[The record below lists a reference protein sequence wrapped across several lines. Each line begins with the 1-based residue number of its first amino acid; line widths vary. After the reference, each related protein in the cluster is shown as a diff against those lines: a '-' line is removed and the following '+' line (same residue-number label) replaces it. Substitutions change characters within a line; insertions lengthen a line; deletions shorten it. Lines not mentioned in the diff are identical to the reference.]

1 MMLYLAIFTFLFWF
15 AVWLDAKIGM
25 RKITKIEDVQEN
37 TSLQSRGPLLSVIV
51 AAKDEEKH
59 IEASLLSQFQQTYA
73 NIEWIVVNDRSTD
86 QTGSIIDRM
95 AKTEPRMRCIH
106 IEHLSEGWLGKNH
119 ALYEGF
125 LQSKGE
131 YILFTDADIIF
142 EKDTV
147 SKAITYFQNQKLDHL
162 TLAPNLK
169 GSSFWTNA
177 FVSFFLFGFGYFK
190 RPWKSN
196 DPKSKSAIGIGAFN
210 LLTRNAYEE
219 IGTHRNIKMRPDDDL
234 MLGRQIKEAG
244 KKQHLALALTH
255 LQVEWY
261 PDLRSA
267 LVGLEKNTFAGLFYS
282 YFMVLFAISGL
293 FLSQLFPF
301 IALFVTTGTTQLI
314 FLLSILMLFLA
325 YNQTANKMAK
335 GANIYL
341 TVFPVTVLLFI
352 YSIARATILT
362 LYRGGIIWRGTFYS
376 IKQLKK

>member
-1 MMLYLAIFTFLFWF
+1 MLYLAIFTFLFWF

-25 RKITKIEDVQEN
+25 SKTTKIEDVQEN
-37 TSLQSRGPLLSVIV
+37 TSLHSRGPLLSVIV

-59 IEASLLSQFQQTYA
+59 IEASLLSQFQQTYS

>member
-25 RKITKIEDVQEN
+25 SKITKIEDVQEN
-37 TSLQSRGPLLSVIV
+37 TSLHSRGPLLSVIV

-59 IEASLLSQFQQTYA
+59 IEASLLSQFQQTYS

>member
-1 MMLYLAIFTFLFWF
+1 MLYLAIFTFLFWF
-15 AVWLDAKIGM
+15 VVWLDAKIGM
-25 RKITKIEDVQEN
+25 RKITKVEHVKEDE
-37 TSLQSRGPLLSVIV
+37 SLQHKGPLLSIIV

-59 IEASLLSQFQQTYA
+59 IEASLQSQFQQTYH

-86 QTGSIIDRM
+86 RTGTIIEKLAETETRM
-95 AKTEPRMRCIH
+95 KYLHIH
-106 IEHLSEGWLGKNH
+106 HLKEGWLGKNH

-131 YILFTDADIIF
+131 NILFTDADIF
-142 EKDTV
+142 FHKDTIT
-147 SKAITYFQNQKLDHL
+147 KAIIYFHNKKLDHL

-177 FVSFFLFGFGYFK
+177 FISYFLFGFGFFK

-196 DPKSKSAIGIGAFN
+196 DPKSKAAIGIGAFN
-210 LLTRNAYEE
+210 LLSRKAYVQ
-219 IGTHRNIKMRPDDDL
+219 IGTHKNIKMRPDDDL
-234 MLGRQIKEAG
+234 MLGWQIKKAG
-244 KKQHLALALTH
+244 KKQHLALALEH

-267 LVGLEKNTFAGLFYS
+267 LIGLEKNTFAGLFYS

-301 IALFVTTGTTQLI
+301 IALFVTTGATQQI
-314 FLLSILMLFLA
+314 FFLSILMLFLA
-325 YNQTANKMAK
+325 YNVTANKMAK
-335 GANIYL
+335 GANTYL
-341 TVFPVTVLLFI
+341 TVFPITVLIFI
-352 YSIARATILT
+352 YSIARATVLT

>member
-1 MMLYLAIFTFLFWF
+1 MLYLAIFTFLFWF

-25 RKITKIEDVQEN
+25 SKITKIEDVQEN
-37 TSLQSRGPLLSVIV
+37 TSLHSRGRLLSVIV

-59 IEASLLSQFQQTYA
+59 IEASLVSQFQQTYA
-73 NIEWIVVNDRSTD
+73 NIEWIIVNDRSTD
-86 QTGSIIDRM
+86 GTGTIINRM
-95 AKTEPRMRCIH
+95 AKTEPRMKCIH
-106 IEHLSEGWLGKNH
+106 IEHLSEGWLGKNN
-119 ALYEGF
+119 ALYEGY

-142 EKDTV
+142 KKDTIL
-147 SKAITYFQNQKLDHL
+147 KAMTYFQNQKLDHL

-255 LQVEWY
+255 LEVEWY

-301 IALFVTTGTTQLI
+301 IALIVTTGTTQLI

-341 TVFPVTVLLFI
+341 TVFPITVLLFI

>member
-1 MMLYLAIFTFLFWF
+1 MLYLALFTFLFWF
-15 AVWLDAKIGM
+15 AVWLDALIGM
-25 RKITKIEDVQEN
+25 KKIAKLELVKEDE
-37 TSLQSRGPLLSVIV
+37 SLHSRGPLLSIIV

-59 IEASLLSQFQQTYA
+59 IEASLQSQLQQTYS

-86 QTGSIIDRM
+86 RTGTIIDQL
-95 AKTEPRMRCIH
+95 AKTEPRMKNIH
-106 IEHLSEGWLGKNH
+106 IKELENGWLGKNH
-119 ALYEGF
+119 ALYKGY

-142 EKDTV
+142 QKDTV
-147 SKAITYFQNQKLDHL
+147 IKAMTYFQNKKLDHL

-196 DPKSKSAIGIGAFN
+196 DPNSKSAIGIGAFN
-210 LLTRNAYEE
+210 LLSRKAYEE

-234 MLGRQIKEAG
+234 MLGKQIKQAR
-244 KKQHLALALTH
+244 KRQHLALALEH

-267 LVGLEKNTFAGLFYS
+267 LIGLEKNTFAGLFYS
-282 YFMVLFAISGL
+282 YFMVLFAITGL

-301 IALFVTTGTTQLI
+301 IALFVTTGTTQLT
-314 FLLSILMLFLA
+314 FLISILMLFLA
-325 YNQTANKMAK
+325 YNVTANKMAK

-341 TVFPVTVLLFI
+341 TVLPITVLLFI

-362 LYRGGIIWRGTFYS
+362 LDRGGIIWRGTFYS

>member
-1 MMLYLAIFTFLFWF
+1 MLYLAIFTLLFWF
-15 AVWLDAKIGM
+15 AVWMDAKLGM
-25 RKITKIEDVQEN
+25 KKIAKLENIQEDR
-37 TSLQSRGPLLSVIV
+37 SLDSDGPLLSIIV
-51 AAKDEEKH
+51 AAKDEEKYV
-59 IEASLLSQFQQTYA
+59 EASLLSQFQQTYH

-86 QTGSIIDRM
+86 RTGTLM
-95 AKTEPRMRCIH
+95 EQLAEKEPRMKCIH
-106 IEHLSEGWLGKNH
+106 IKKLKDGWLGKNH

-125 LQSKGE
+125 LQSKGD
-131 YILFTDADIIF
+131 YILFTDADILFKI
-142 EKDTV
+142 DTI
-147 SKAITYFQNQKLDHL
+147 SKALTNFQDKNLDHL

-177 FVSFFLFGFGYFK
+177 FVSFFLFGFGFFK
-190 RPWKSN
+190 RPWKSI

-210 LLTRNAYEE
+210 LLSRDAYEK
-219 IGTHRNIKMRPDDDL
+219 IGTHKNIKMRPDDDL

-244 KKQHLALALTH
+244 MKQHLALALEH

-267 LVGLEKNTFAGLFYS
+267 LIGLEKNTFAGLFYS

-301 IALFVTTGTTQLI
+301 IALLMTTGTTQLVYA
-314 FLLSILMLFLA
+314 LSIWMLVLA
-325 YNQTANKMAK
+325 YNETANKMAK

-341 TVFPVTVLLFI
+341 IVFPLTVLLFM

-362 LYRGGIIWRGTFYS
+362 LQRGGIIWRGTFYS
-376 IKQLKK
+376 IKELKK

>member
-1 MMLYLAIFTFLFWF
+1 MLYLGMFTFLFWF

-25 RKITKIEDVQEN
+25 RKITKIENVQED
-37 TSLQSRGPLLSVIV
+37 TSLHNRGPLLSIIV

-59 IEASLLSQFQQTYA
+59 IEASLVSQFQQTYP
-73 NIEWIVVNDRSTD
+73 NIEWLVVNDRSTD
-86 QTGSIIDRM
+86 RTGTVINQL
-95 AKTEPRMRCIH
+95 AKTEPRMNCIH
-106 IEHLSEGWLGKNH
+106 IEHLDEGWLGKNH
-119 ALYEGF
+119 ALYKGY

-147 SKAITYFQNQKLDHL
+147 SKAMTYFQNQKFDHL

-210 LLTRNAYEE
+210 LLSRKAYEE

-282 YFMVLFAISGL
+282 YFMVLFAITGL

-301 IALFVTTGTTQLI
+301 IALFVTSGTTQLT
-314 FLLSILMLFLA
+314 FFLSILMLFLA
-325 YNQTANKMAK
+325 YNVTANKMAK

-341 TVFPVTVLLFI
+341 TVFPVTVVLFI

>member
-1 MMLYLAIFTFLFWF
+1 MLYLAIFTFLFWF

-25 RKITKIEDVQEN
+25 SKITKIEDVQEN
-37 TSLQSRGPLLSVIV
+37 TSLHSRGRLLSVIV

-59 IEASLLSQFQQTYA
+59 IEASLVSQFQQTYA
-73 NIEWIVVNDRSTD
+73 NIEWIIVNDRSTD
-86 QTGSIIDRM
+86 GTGTIINRM
-95 AKTEPRMRCIH
+95 TKTEPRMKCIH
-106 IEHLSEGWLGKNH
+106 IEHLSEGWLGKNN
-119 ALYEGF
+119 ALYEGY

-142 EKDTV
+142 KKDTIL
-147 SKAITYFQNQKLDHL
+147 KAMTYFQNQKLDHL

-219 IGTHRNIKMRPDDDL
+219 IGTHRIIKMRPDDDL

-255 LQVEWY
+255 LEVEWY

-301 IALFVTTGTTQLI
+301 IALIVTTGTTQLI

-341 TVFPVTVLLFI
+341 TVFPITVLLFI

>member
-1 MMLYLAIFTFLFWF
+1 MKGIHF
-15 AVWLDAKIGM
+15 
-25 RKITKIEDVQEN
+25 
-37 TSLQSRGPLLSVIV
+37 
-51 AAKDEEKH
+51 KH
-59 IEASLLSQFQQTYA
+59 L
-73 NIEWIVVNDRSTD
+73 
-86 QTGSIIDRM
+86 
-95 AKTEPRMRCIH
+95 K
-106 IEHLSEGWLGKNH
+106 EGWLGKNH
-119 ALYEGF
+119 ALFEGY

-142 EKDTV
+142 EKDTITK
-147 SKAITYFQNQKLDHL
+147 SMTYFQSKKLDHL

-196 DPKSKSAIGIGAFN
+196 DPNSKSAIGIGAFN
-210 LLTRNAYEE
+210 LLSRKAYEE

-234 MLGRQIKEAG
+234 MLGRLIKEAG

-267 LVGLEKNTFAGLFYS
+267 LIGLEKNTFAGLFYS

-301 IALFVTTGTTQLI
+301 IALFVTIGITQLI
-314 FLLSILMLFLA
+314 FLISILMLFLA
-325 YNQTANKMAK
+325 YNVTANKMAK

-341 TVFPVTVLLFI
+341 TVFPITVLLFI
-352 YSIARATILT
+352 YSIVRATILT
-362 LYRGGIIWRGTFYS
+362 LHRGGIIWRGTFYS

>member
-1 MMLYLAIFTFLFWF
+1 MLYLAIFTFLFWF

-25 RKITKIEDVQEN
+25 SKITKIEDVQEN
-37 TSLQSRGPLLSVIV
+37 TSLHSRGPLLSVIV

-59 IEASLLSQFQQTYA
+59 IEASLLSQFQQTYS

>member
-1 MMLYLAIFTFLFWF
+1 MLYLAIFTFLFWF

-25 RKITKIEDVQEN
+25 SKITKIEDVQEN
-37 TSLQSRGPLLSVIV
+37 TSLHSRGRLLSVIV

-59 IEASLLSQFQQTYA
+59 IEASLQSQFHQTYS
-73 NIEWIVVNDRSTD
+73 NIEWIIVNDRSTD
-86 QTGSIIDRM
+86 GTGTIINRM
-95 AKTEPRMRCIH
+95 AKTEPRMKCIH
-106 IEHLSEGWLGKNH
+106 IEHISEGWLGKNN
-119 ALYEGF
+119 ALYEGY

-142 EKDTV
+142 KKDTIL
-147 SKAITYFQNQKLDHL
+147 KAMTYFQNQKLDHL

-255 LQVEWY
+255 LEVEWY
-261 PDLRSA
+261 ADLRSA

-301 IALFVTTGTTQLI
+301 IALIVTTGTTQLI
-314 FLLSILMLFLA
+314 FLLSILMVFLA

-341 TVFPVTVLLFI
+341 PVFPVTVLLFI

>member
-1 MMLYLAIFTFLFWF
+1 MMLYLAILTFLFWF

-25 RKITKIEDVQEN
+25 RKIAKIEYITEDERLHH
-37 TSLQSRGPLLSVIV
+37 SGPLLSIIV
-51 AAKDEEKH
+51 AAKDEEEH
-59 IEASLLSQFQQTYA
+59 IQASLQSQFKQTYS

-86 QTGSIIDRM
+86 RTGAILEQL
-95 AKTEPRMRCIH
+95 ALTEPRLKIIH
-106 IEHLSEGWLGKNH
+106 IKNLKEGWLGKNH

-131 YILFTDADIIF
+131 FILFTDADIIF
-142 EKDTV
+142 KKDAIA
-147 SKAITYFQNQKLDHL
+147 KAITYFQNHKIDHL

-177 FVSFFLFGFGYFK
+177 FISFFLFGFGFFK

-196 DPKSKSAIGIGAFN
+196 DQSSKSAIGIGAFN
-210 LLTRNAYEE
+210 LLSRKAYEG
-219 IGTHRNIKMRPDDDL
+219 IGTHKKFKMRPDDDL
-234 MLGRQIKEAG
+234 MLGRQIKQSG
-244 KKQHLALALTH
+244 KRQHLALALNH

-261 PDLRSA
+261 PDLHSA

-301 IALFVTTGTTQLI
+301 IALFVTSGSTQLAYA
-314 FLLSILMLFLA
+314 LSILMLFLA
-325 YNQTANKMAK
+325 YNETANKMGK
-335 GANIYL
+335 GANLYL
-341 TVFPVTVLLFI
+341 IVFPITVLLFI

-362 LYRGGIIWRGTFYS
+362 NYRGGIIWRGTFYS
-376 IKQLKK
+376 IKDLKK

>member
-1 MMLYLAIFTFLFWF
+1 MLYLAIFTFLFWF

>member
-1 MMLYLAIFTFLFWF
+1 MLYLGMFTFLFWF

-25 RKITKIEDVQEN
+25 RKITKIENVQEDTN
-37 TSLQSRGPLLSVIV
+37 FHNSGPLLSIIV

-59 IEASLLSQFQQTYA
+59 IEASLVSQFQQTYH

-86 QTGSIIDRM
+86 RTGTIIDQL
-95 AKTEPRMRCIH
+95 TTIEPRMKCIH
-106 IEHLSEGWLGKNH
+106 IEHLDEGWLGKNH
-119 ALYEGF
+119 ALYKGY

-142 EKDTV
+142 KKDTV
-147 SKAITYFQNQKLDHL
+147 SKAVSYFQNQKLDHL

-196 DPKSKSAIGIGAFN
+196 DSKSKSAIGIGAFN
-210 LLTRNAYEE
+210 LLTRDAYEK
-219 IGTHRNIKMRPDDDL
+219 IGTHKNIKMRPDDDL

-255 LQVEWY
+255 LEVEWY

-282 YFMVLFAISGL
+282 YFMVLFAITGL

-301 IALFVTTGTTQLI
+301 IALFVTSGTTQLI

-325 YNQTANKMAK
+325 YNATANKMAK

-341 TVFPVTVLLFI
+341 TVFPITVLLFI

-362 LYRGGIIWRGTFYS
+362 IHRGGIIWRGTFYS

>member
-1 MMLYLAIFTFLFWF
+1 MLYLAVFTFLFWF
-15 AVWLDAKIGM
+15 AVWLDARQGM
-25 RKITKIEDVQEN
+25 TKITKLENVQEEARSN
-37 TSLQSRGPLLSVIV
+37 NNGPLLSIIV

-59 IEASLLSQFQQTYA
+59 IKASLLSQFQQTYS
-73 NIEWIVVNDRSTD
+73 NIEWIVVNDRSND
-86 QTGSIIDRM
+86 QTGDILNHLAHM
-95 AKTEPRMRCIH
+95 EPRMKVIH
-106 IEHLSEGWLGKNH
+106 IKYLKEGWLGKNH

-131 YILFTDADIIF
+131 YILFTDADILF
-142 EKDTV
+142 QKDTI
-147 SKAITYFQNQKLDHL
+147 SKAMTYFQQKGLDHL

-177 FVSFFLFGFGYFK
+177 FISFFLFGFGFFK
-190 RPWKSN
+190 RPWKAN
-196 DPKSKSAIGIGAFN
+196 DPSSKSAIGIGAFN
-210 LLTRNAYEE
+210 LLSRTAYEG
-219 IGTHRNIKMRPDDDL
+219 IGTHKNIKMRPDDDL
-234 MLGRQIKEAG
+234 MLGSMIKQAG
-244 KKQHLALALTH
+244 KKQPLALALDH

-267 LVGLEKNTFAGLFYS
+267 LIGLEKNTFAGLFYS

-301 IALFVTTGTTQLI
+301 IGLFATTGITQVT
-314 FLLSILMLFLA
+314 FALSILMLFLA
-325 YNQTANKMAK
+325 YNETANKMAK
-335 GANIYL
+335 GSNIYL

-362 LYRGGIIWRGTFYS
+362 LYRGGIVWRGTFYS